1 MFAYNGT
8 LDILSGSVVTGIQ
21 NGISVE
27 VDDRYSSSVYI
38 IINNSYLT
46 GQNGCATGWTM
57 TVSLLPYR

>member
-1 MFAYNGT
+1 MSVYNGT

-46 GQNGCATGWTM
+46 RQNGCATGWTM
-57 TVSLLPYR
+57 TVLLLP